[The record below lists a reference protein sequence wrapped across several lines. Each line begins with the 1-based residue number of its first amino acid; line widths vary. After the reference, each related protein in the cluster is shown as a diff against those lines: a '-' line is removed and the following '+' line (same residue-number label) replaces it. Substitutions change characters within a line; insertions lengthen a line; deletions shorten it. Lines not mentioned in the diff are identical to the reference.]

1 MIVALDGPAAAGKGT
16 LAKRI
21 AAHFAVPHLDTGAL
35 YRAVASK
42 VLRTGETPEAAAAG
56 FRLADMDV
64 PDLRSGAVGAHASK
78 VAVIPAVRASLLEFQ
93 RNFARQPGGAV
104 LDGRDIG
111 TVVCPWPETVKIFV
125 TASPEAR
132 ARRRYNELLGRGE
145 TPIYAAVFA
154 DLAERDKRD
163 SERAEA
169 PLKPAPDA
177 DVLDTSDLDP
187 DAAFRMALGLISAK
201 TRARG

>member
-42 VLRTGETPEAAAAG
+42 VLRTGESAEAAAAG
-56 FRLADMDV
+56 FRIEDMDV

>member
-16 LAKRI
+16 LAKRL
-21 AAHFAVPHLDTGAL
+21 AGHFGLPHLDTGAL
-35 YRAVASK
+35 YRAVASRA
-42 VLRTGETPEAAAAG
+42 LRTGETPEAAAAA
-56 FRLADMDV
+56 FRITDMDAE
-64 PDLRSGAVGAHASK
+64 DLRSGAVGAHASK

-93 RNFARQPGGAV
+93 QKFARSPGGAV

-111 TVVCPWPETVKIFV
+111 TVVCPWPEVVKIYV

-132 ARRRYNELLGRGE
+132 AKRRYNELLGRGE

>member
-42 VLRTGETPEAAAAG
+42 VLRTGATPEAAAAG
-56 FRLADMDV
+56 FRIEDMDV

-78 VAVIPAVRASLLEFQ
+78 VAVVPAVRASLLEFQ
-93 RNFARQPGGAV
+93 RNFARRPGGAV

>member
-21 AAHFAVPHLDTGAL
+21 AGHFGVPHLDTGAL
-35 YRAVASK
+35 YRAVASRS
-42 VLRTGETPEAAAAG
+42 LRTGEAPETAAAT
-56 FRLADMDV
+56 FRIEDMDAA
-64 PDLRSGAVGAHASK
+64 DLRSGAVGAHASK
-78 VAVIPAVRASLLEFQ
+78 VAVIPAVRAALLEFQ
-93 RNFARQPGGAV
+93 RNFARRPGGAV

-111 TVVCPWPETVKIFV
+111 TVVCPWPETVKIYV

-132 ARRRYNELLGRGE
+132 AKRRFNELLGRGE
-145 TPIYAAVFA
+145 SPIYAAVFA
-154 DLAERDKRD
+154 DLAERDRRD

>member
-1 MIVALDGPAAAGKGT
+1 
-16 LAKRI
+16 
-21 AAHFAVPHLDTGAL
+21 
-35 YRAVASK
+35 
-42 VLRTGETPEAAAAG
+42 
-56 FRLADMDV
+56 
-64 PDLRSGAVGAHASK
+64 
-78 VAVIPAVRASLLEFQ
+78 LEFQ

>member
-1 MIVALDGPAAAGKGT
+1 MIIALDGPAAAGKGT

-21 AAHFAVPHLDTGAL
+21 AAHFGLPHLDTGAL
-35 YRAVASK
+35 YRAVASR

-56 FRLADMDV
+56 FRLADMDA

-93 RNFARQPGGAV
+93 RNFARQAQGAV

-169 PLKPAPDA
+169 PLKPASDA

>member
-42 VLRTGETPEAAAAG
+42 VLRTGEAPEAAAAG

-132 ARRRYNELLGRGE
+132 ARRRYNEVLGRGE

>member
-125 TASPEAR
+125 TASPAAR

>member
-21 AAHFAVPHLDTGAL
+21 AAHFALPHLDTGAL

-56 FRLADMDV
+56 FRIEDMV
-64 PDLRSGAVGAHASK
+64 VSDLRSGAVGAHASK

-93 RNFARQPGGAV
+93 RNFARRPGGAV

-132 ARRRYNELLGRGE
+132 ARRRYNELLGLGE

-163 SERAEA
+163 SERADA

>member
-42 VLRTGETPEAAAAG
+42 VLRTGEAPEAAAAG

-125 TASPEAR
+125 TASPEIR
-132 ARRRYNELLGRGE
+132 ARRRYLEL
-145 TPIYAAVFA
+145 FA
-154 DLAERDKRD
+154 QGSTRTEVEVLADIQARDQRD
-163 SERAEA
+163 MSRPVA
-169 PLKPAPDA
+169 PLAQAADA
-177 DVLDTSDLDP
+177 HLLDTSNLDIE
-187 DAAFRMALGLISAK
+187 AAVARALEIVRAALG
-201 TRARG
+201 T

>member
-21 AAHFAVPHLDTGAL
+21 AAHFTLPHLDTGAL

-42 VLRTGETPEAAAAG
+42 VLRTGESAEAAAAG
-56 FRLADMDV
+56 FRIEDMDV

-93 RNFARQPGGAV
+93 RNFARRPDGAV

-145 TPIYAAVFA
+145 SPIYAAVFA

>member
-21 AAHFAVPHLDTGAL
+21 AAHFGLPHLDTGAL
-35 YRAVASK
+35 YRAVASRAA
-42 VLRTGETPEAAAAG
+42 RTGETPEAAAAA
-56 FRLADMDV
+56 FAIADMEA
-64 PDLRSGAVGAHASK
+64 PDLRSGAIGAQASR
-78 VAVIPAVRASLLEFQ
+78 VAAIPEVRAALLEFQ
-93 RNFARQPGGAV
+93 RNFARKPPGAV

-111 TVVCPWPETVKIFV
+111 TVVCPWPETVKLFV

-132 ARRRYNELLGRGE
+132 AKRRFNELLARGE
-145 TPIYAAVFA
+145 NPIYAAVFA
-154 DLAERDKRD
+154 DLAERDRRD
-163 SERAEA
+163 SERADA

-201 TRARG
+201 TRGRG

>member
-16 LAKRI
+16 LAKRL
-21 AAHFAVPHLDTGAL
+21 AGHFGLPHLDTGAL
-35 YRAVASK
+35 YRAVAARA
-42 VLRTGETPEAAAAG
+42 LRTGEAPESVAAS
-56 FRLADMDV
+56 FRLADMDA

-78 VAVIPAVRASLLEFQ
+78 VAAIPAVRASLLEFQ

-111 TVVCPWPETVKIFV
+111 TVVCPWPETVKLFV

-132 ARRRYNELLGRGE
+132 AKRRYNELLARGE

-163 SERAEA
+163 SERADA
-169 PLKPAPDA
+169 PMKPAPDA
-177 DVLDTSDLDP
+177 DVLDTSALDP
-187 DAAFRMALGLISAK
+187 DEAFHKALGLISAK

>member
-1 MIVALDGPAAAGKGT
+1 MIIALDGPAAAGKGT
-16 LAKRI
+16 LAKRL
-21 AAHFAVPHLDTGAL
+21 AAHFGLPHLDTGAL
-35 YRAVASK
+35 YRAVAARA
-42 VLRTGETPEAAAAG
+42 LRTGEAPEAVAAA
-56 FRLADMDV
+56 FRITDMDA
-64 PDLRSGAVGAHASK
+64 PDLRSGAVGAQASR
-78 VAVIPAVRASLLEFQ
+78 VAAIPAVRASLLEFQ
-93 RNFARQPGGAV
+93 RNFARQPQGAV

-111 TVVCPWPETVKIFV
+111 TVVCPWPETVKLFV

-163 SERAEA
+163 SERADA
-169 PLKPAPDA
+169 PMKPAPDA
-177 DVLDTSDLDP
+177 DVLDTSALDP
-187 DAAFRMALGLISAK
+187 DEAFRTALGLISAK

>member
-42 VLRTGETPEAAAAG
+42 VLRTGEAPEAAAAG